1 MKWKTFQGLI
11 CSFSSRRRND
21 DESQSSDCIAAAVA
35 ITIIVILIFNSPETR
50 NLKLNTMYLI
60 VNAWFHKKLICNMP
74 KTYLPSKQKSFF
86 MLKYKAQCV
95 KDPWCSKG
103 LKIQIE
109 IGTIEGLYW
118 KTYTPIIVQ
127 ANPLKFL

>member
-1 MKWKTFQGLI
+1 MKN
-11 CSFSSRRRND
+11 FSRFDMQFFKQKKKRWRIAKFWLH
-21 DESQSSDCIAAAVA
+21 CIAAAVA

-118 KTYTPIIVQ
+118 KTYTPIIGQ
-127 ANPLKFL
+127 ANPLEFL

>member
-1 MKWKTFQGLI
+1 MKN
-11 CSFSSRRRND
+11 FSRFDMQFFKQKKKRWRIANFWLH
-21 DESQSSDCIAAAVA
+21 CIAAAVA

-118 KTYTPIIVQ
+118 KTYTPIIGQ